1 MKVKRLQMHLFR
13 GIGDLILD
21 LHTNEPIVFIG
32 INGVG
37 KSSILDCIA
46 ILLS

>member
-1 MKVKRLQMHLFR
+1 MKVKRLKMQSFR
-13 GIGDLILD
+13 GIGDLTLEFPTD
-21 LHTNEPIVFIG
+21 EPIVFIG

-37 KSSILDCIA
+37 KSSILDCLA